1 MHNPLRFSVLIS
13 LLFLVVSLLGALR
26 SGYAQTT
33 TASLQGAVSDASG
46 ARIPGA
52 SITLRNSGTNLTQN
66 ATSDA
71 SGFFSFSLLPVGNY
85 ALKAVKSG
93 FEQYIQ
99 SEVTLTV
106 GQAAYVAI
114 TLKVG
119 SAVSEVTVT
128 SNVQLVDTQTPTS
141 NQVVQ
146 GQQAQDLPLNGR
158 DTQDLVNIAPGTI
171 NPARFGPK
179 LSGQGAF
186 YPDEA
191 TYSVNGADPAGVN
204 YEMDGVPHNDTYL
217 NASEPFPDPDAIQ
230 EFGIQSAN
238 FSAEYGNAAGG
249 IVNIV
254 TKSGTNHLHGDSF
267 EFLKNGSL
275 DAKNYFSTTHD
286 SLHRNQFGG
295 VLGGPI
301 LRNKL
306 FFFGSYEQTPSSSG
320 SNENVT
326 FVPSAAERTGDFS
339 AVTKQLHNP
348 FTGAALTN
356 NQIPTA
362 DLDPTALAL
371 LKYVP
376 LPDPNLS
383 NGELIYSGI
392 PTITDDIQSLGK
404 LSYMHGSSQLNVDY
418 FFSQYNQPAN
428 IPSTN
433 ILQATGGNSVRVQDI
448 AVDHTYA
455 RSATLLFNTSFGW
468 NSQTGGSTSGA
479 PFSWADLS
487 AHVAHGNPPE
497 LSLGI
502 TSGFSIASNHEGTFN
517 RYNYAI
523 REGVTKIIGKHELHL
538 GGEALRVSVDLVNTF
553 QQSGAWSFS
562 GQLSGNGLSDYMFG
576 AASSFTQGGGQYQKV
591 AGVLWSLFAQ
601 DQWRVS
607 NRLALNFGLRW
618 DPWLPYYDR
627 DGRNPCWVPGGGTS
641 VRYPNAPAGML
652 FGGDPGCPTAGVL
665 PYWPEF
671 GPRAG
676 FAYRLTEDG
685 NNSIRG
691 GFGTYY
697 NSIPTTDH
705 NALATTAPFAPV
717 FSLTDIDFT
726 TPYQSAGI
734 TNPFPAQ
741 YGPTVP
747 TSAVAFTL
755 PASISVFSK
764 TLRPATVD
772 SYNLI
777 IEHEIGNLA
786 VASIA
791 YLGSISRN
799 VSGNN
804 SNLGVQRQLDAAVY
818 VPGNSTE
825 ANTQSRRP
833 YPNFSSIKEQQS
845 NLNGNYNALQGSFQ
859 VRMGSSNT
867 IMTSY
872 TWSKSMVEAGW
883 DDPYDAHFTYGPSSW
898 NLPNNLKFSDVWNIP
913 GLHSGGEIEK
923 RLINGWQLNSLAVWQ
938 SGIPLTVTSGVDN
951 SFSGNGSDH
960 ANYLGGPITFT
971 SNRSHQSMTAE
982 WFNTAAFGP
991 NTVGTFGTASEG
1003 QFNAPRFF
1011 DTDMALAKNTLIREG
1026 FTLQLRFE
1034 AFNVFNNVDF
1044 NYPQL
1049 TQSSSSFGKITGAGS
1064 PRILQLGARIVF

>member
-1 MHNPLRFSVLIS
+1 MLSSLRFSVLAS
-13 LLFLVVSLLGALR
+13 LLFIIVALLGALP
-26 SGYAQTT
+26 SGYAQMT
-33 TASLQGAVSDASG
+33 TASLQGTVTDPSG
-46 ARIPGA
+46 ARVPGA
-52 SITLRNSGTNLTQN
+52 TVTIINTGIGLKDS
-66 ATSDA
+66 ATTDA
-71 SGFFSFSLLPVGNY
+71 NGFYSFPRLAVGNY
-85 ALKAVKSG
+85 ELHAHRTG
-93 FEQYIQ
+93 FQDYLQ
-99 SEVTLTV
+99 TGVSLTV
-106 GQAAYVAI
+106 GQAAYAPI
-114 TLKVG
+114 IMKVG
-119 SAVSEVTVT
+119 STVSTVTVT
-128 SNVQLVDTQTPTS
+128 ANVSLVDTQTPTS
-141 NQVVQ
+141 NQIVG
-146 GQQAQDLPLNGR
+146 GQQAVNLPLNGR
-158 DTQDLVNIAPGTI
+158 DTQDLVNVAPGTI

-238 FSAEYGNAAGG
+238 FSAEYGNASGG

-254 TKSGTNHLHGDSF
+254 TKSGTNHFHGDGF

-295 VLGGPI
+295 VVGGPI
-301 LRNKL
+301 LRDRL
-306 FFFGSYEQTPSSSG
+306 FFFGSYQETPSSSG

-339 AVTKQLHNP
+339 AVTNQLHNP

-356 NQIPTA
+356 NQISPG

-376 LPDPNLS
+376 LPAPNLS

-392 PTITDDIQSLGK
+392 PTITRDLQLLGK
-404 LSYMHGSSQLNVDY
+404 LSYVHRSSQLNGDY
-418 FFSQYNQPAN
+418 FFSQYKQPAN
-428 IPSTN
+428 TPTTN
-433 ILQATGGNSVRVQDI
+433 VLQAAGGNSVRVQDI
-448 AVDHTYA
+448 AIDYTYA
-455 RSATLLFNTSFGW
+455 RSATLLFDTSFGW

-479 PFSWADLS
+479 PFSWADLG
-487 AHVAHGNPPE
+487 AQVAHGNPPE

-502 TSGFSIASNHEGTFN
+502 TSGFSISSNHQGTFN
-517 RYNYAI
+517 RYNYTI

-538 GGEALRVSVDLVNTF
+538 GGEALHVSVDLINTF

-562 GQLSGNGLSDYMFG
+562 GQLSGNGLSDFMYG
-576 AASSFTQGGGQYQKV
+576 AASSFTQGGGQYQNV

-607 NRLALNFGLRW
+607 NRLALSLGLRW

-671 GPRAG
+671 GPRVG
-676 FAYRLTEDG
+676 FAYRLTRNG

-726 TPYQSAGI
+726 NPYKSAGI
-734 TNPFPAQ
+734 TNPFPSQ

-747 TSAVAFTL
+747 TSSVAFTL
-755 PASISVFSK
+755 PASISVFSEN
-764 TLRPATVD
+764 LRPATVD

-777 IEHEIGNLA
+777 IEHEIGKAA

-799 VSGNN
+799 MSGNN

-818 VPGNSTE
+818 VSGNSTE

-845 NLNGNYNALQGSFQ
+845 NLSGNYNALQGSFQ
-859 VRMGSSNT
+859 VRIGSTNT

-872 TWSKSMVEAGW
+872 TWSKSLVEAGW

-898 NLPNNLKFSDVWNIP
+898 NLPSNLKFSDVWNIP
-913 GLHSGGEIEK
+913 GLRSGGELEK
-923 RLINGWQLNSLAVWQ
+923 KLINGWQLNSLAVWQ

-951 SFSGNGSDH
+951 SFSGVGADH

-971 SNRSHQSMTAE
+971 SHRSHQSMTAE

-1026 FTLQLRFE
+1026 LTLQMRFE
-1034 AFNVFNNVDF
+1034 AFNAFNNVDF
-1044 NYPQL
+1044 NYPQ
-1049 TQSSSSFGKITGAGS
+1049 TGQSSSSFGKITGAGS
-1064 PRILQLGARIVF
+1064 PRILQLGARILF